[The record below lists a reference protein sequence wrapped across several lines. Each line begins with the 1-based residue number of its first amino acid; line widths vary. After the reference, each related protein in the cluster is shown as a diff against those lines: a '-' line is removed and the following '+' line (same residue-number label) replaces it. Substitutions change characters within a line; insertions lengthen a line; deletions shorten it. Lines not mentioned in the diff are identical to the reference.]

1 MVKGEQMDVDEKNV
15 FEPQEFWHTAFS
27 RIQDRLNY
35 DAEDKRPEFDAGT
48 LSALRLMREPDL
60 PVPLRAINQ
69 FSTGGKHRIY
79 RTLLPPQ
86 LLVQFEIDPITWRGP
101 DGDGHVVVIAPP
113 DKGLVKIEARH
124 AVDARDP
131 FAYLE
136 LVDNN
141 FNGINVVLVIMNDP
155 SAPRF
160 DTDVSPEGEPTLF
173 GTVHRNLEAEEAAM
187 RAGLAPAQV
196 RRGLRA
202 STLALQHLEAF
213 LMLMGHESFYAE
225 PLTYATAILFE
236 QRGFSYISGRRR
248 MQKIDREFRPG
259 GRLHAALDGSTPF
272 RQPEQWRTVRGR
284 AWTIH
289 DGILSVIDEEWN
301 GIRMS
306 KRLGRHAGME
316 TFPEAVY

>member
-1 MVKGEQMDVDEKNV
+1 MDADEKKV
-15 FEPQEFWHTAFS
+15 LEPQEFWHTAFS
-27 RIQDRLNY
+27 RLQDRLNY
-35 DAEDKRPEFDAGT
+35 DPEDKRPEFDAGA
-48 LSALRLMREPDL
+48 LSALRLMRESDL

-69 FSTGGKHRIY
+69 FSRGGKHRIY

-86 LLVQFEIDPITWRGP
+86 LLVQFDINPITWRGP
-101 DGDGHVVVIAPP
+101 DGDGHVVVVAPP
-113 DKGLVKIEARH
+113 EKGLVKVEARH
-124 AVDARDP
+124 AVNARDP
-131 FAYLE
+131 FASLE

-141 FNGINVVLVIMNDP
+141 FNGINVVLVNINDP

-187 RAGLAPAQV
+187 EAGLAPAQV

-202 STLALQHLEAF
+202 SALAGQHLEAF
-213 LMLMGHESFYAE
+213 LMLLGHEAYYAE

-248 MQKIDREFRPG
+248 MQQIDREFRPG
-259 GRLHAALDGSTPF
+259 GRLHTALDGSTPF
-272 RQPEQWRTVRGR
+272 RRPDQWRTVRGR
-284 AWTIH
+284 AWAIH
-289 DGILSVIDEEWN
+289 DGILSAIEEDWN

-306 KRLGRHAGME
+306 KRLGRDAGVE
-316 TFPEAVY
+316 TFPDAVY